1 MKKIRTDDYIFEH
14 FNVGSIDDIRKLIMA
29 GKVLNNNEPVYK
41 ASDKIDPLK
50 AHIRF
55 KNVKQFVSR
64 GGLKLKHA
72 IDVLGLDVKNKV
84 MLDIGSSTGGFT
96 DCALQHGARFVYAVD
111 VGTNQLDYKLRVD
124 DRVCV
129 MEQTNFKETVIENF
143 DPLPEVISIDVSF
156 TSIVPILRHIE
167 SLFSQPLNIAAL
179 IKPQFESYLEEREE
193 NGIITNPDTH
203 FQVIQRVLAEAETLG
218 FNVQAIEKSPI
229 TGTKGNTEYLFF
241 ISNKKENKYAI
252 TTKDI
257 SSVVYG

>member
-1 MKKIRTDDYIFEH
+1 MPLMCSVSMLKTKSC
-14 FNVGSIDDIRKLIMA
+14 SI
-29 GKVLNNNEPVYK
+29 
-41 ASDKIDPLK
+41 S
-50 AHIRF
+50 AH
-55 KNVKQFVSR
+55 
-64 GGLKLKHA
+64 HA
-72 IDVLGLDVKNKV
+72 V
-84 MLDIGSSTGGFT
+84 T

-193 NGIITNPDTH
+193 KDYYESRYSLS
-203 FQVIQRVLAEAETLG
+203 VIQRVLAAKLSDLMSG
-218 FNVQAIEKSPI
+218 YRKSPI

-252 TTKDI
+252 TTKRHQFR
-257 SSVVYG
+257 SMQLMSLVC